1 MKILYYEEPRG
12 RNLSSVHAYEVCSNL
27 SKLGHNIVFVKAP
40 PQKPGARLW
49 DEIGTGLSAWKRIK
63 DLLLLSW
70 ILERLRGELTLL
82 WLFWCEASIFLS
94 IFALILKNRDGLDV
108 IYRRHNLLNS
118 EYFLAKL
125 FGIPSVK
132 EVNGIVVDEMRI
144 ARKGDRVS
152 LWTMHRIEKWNM
164 PKAHRIIVVTSELK
178 NLLYNDYRVSEDRVV
193 VIENG
198 ANTDLF
204 IPTDSEDAR
213 KELCLDPSDGFVCF
227 VGGLLRWQGVEYLIQ
242 SAPLV
247 MKECPSTK
255 FIIVGYG
262 AMREE
267 LVNLARET
275 GISDK
280 FIFTGFI
287 PYENVPLYINAS
299 DVCVAPFVEER
310 GERTGVSPLK
320 LCEYMACEK
329 PVVASAISGLE
340 ILESYNAGILVLP
353 ESPQE
358 LANAIIRLLQD
369 PELRKKMGE
378 NGRKY
383 VVENRSWESVAGKV
397 AEVCEETANRYKAK
411 LKRGQYLKCY

>member
-1 MKILYYEEPRG
+1 MRILHYEG
-12 RNLSSVHAYEVCSNL
+12 HWGKSLSAVHSYEVYINL
-27 SKLGHNIVFVKAP
+27 SKLGHRIVFLRTP
-40 PQKPGARLW
+40 PPKPGANMG
-49 DEIGTGLSAWKRIK
+49 DEIGAGLSICKRTIRN
-63 DLLLLSW
+63 LRESW
-70 ILERLRGELTLL
+70 IFERLIGEITLFYII
-82 WLFWCEASIFLS
+82 WREASIFLS
-94 IFALILKNRDGLDV
+94 AIALILKNRDKFDV

-125 FGIPSVK
+125 FGIPTVK
-132 EVNGIVVDEMRI
+132 EVNGIVTDEMRE

-164 PKAHRIIVVTSELK
+164 PRAHRIIVVTSEQK
-178 NLLYNDYRVSEDRVV
+178 NVLYNDYRVSEDRVV

-213 KELCLDPSDGFVCF
+213 KELGLDPSDGFVCF
-227 VGGLLRWQGVEYLIQ
+227 VGSLSRWQGVEYFIQ

-247 MKECPSTK
+247 LAENPSTQ
-255 FIIVGYG
+255 FLVVGDG
-262 AMREE
+262 QMKGE
-267 LVNLARET
+267 LINLARET
-275 GISDK
+275 GVSDK

-299 DVCVAPFVEER
+299 DVCVVPCR
-310 GERTGVSPLK
+310 GEQRVKSGSSALK

-329 PVVASAISGLE
+329 PVVASALSGLE

-353 ESPQE
+353 ESAQE

-369 PELRKKMGE
+369 PDLRKKMGE
-378 NGRKY
+378 NGRRY
-383 VVENRSWESVAGKV
+383 VVENRSWESVAQKV
-397 AEVCEETANRYKAK
+397 AEVCQEAAK
-411 LKRGQYLKCY
+411 RVQS